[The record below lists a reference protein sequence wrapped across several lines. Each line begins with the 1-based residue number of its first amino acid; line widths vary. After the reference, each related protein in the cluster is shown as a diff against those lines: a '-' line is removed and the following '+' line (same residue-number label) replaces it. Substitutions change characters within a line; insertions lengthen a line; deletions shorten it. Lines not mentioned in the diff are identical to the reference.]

1 MDGHSP
7 VSFVREYSVDP
18 AWAPDGRFVVYSGPD
33 IGTTFS
39 VKAVTAEAAPH
50 SLPAL
55 TLTRG
60 ARHLAFLPGGRALM
74 LLRGDMD
81 HKDLWLIDLVTGTE
95 RQLTRLPADFDIRDF
110 DVSPDG
116 REVVL
121 ERLQE
126 RSDVVLMDL
135 PRP

>member
-1 MDGHSP
+1 VCPGQKRQFPGSAT
-7 VSFVREYSVDP
+7 SVQ
-18 AWAPDGRFVVYSGPD
+18 
-33 IGTTFS
+33 
-39 VKAVTAEAAPH
+39 
-50 SLPAL
+50 
-55 TLTRG
+55 
-60 ARHLAFLPGGRALM
+60 
-74 LLRGDMD
+74 
-81 HKDLWLIDLVTGTE
+81 HKDLWLIDLETGTE